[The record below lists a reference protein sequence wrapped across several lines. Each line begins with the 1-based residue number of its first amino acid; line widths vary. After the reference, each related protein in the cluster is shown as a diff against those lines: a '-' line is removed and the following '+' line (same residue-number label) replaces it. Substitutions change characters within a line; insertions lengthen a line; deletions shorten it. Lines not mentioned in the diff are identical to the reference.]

1 MKGGKVNISREF
13 KGHIYCPDYNL
24 ICTGTIMCNDMI
36 DCIRKKSLIKE
47 NTYTYDYT
55 IETSQIPSQLNNSPV
70 LIGYEESN
78 DGICKINCSQCY
90 FNKTCYQ
97 CRDGYNIHVYPIAIY
112 VQMIVYVF
120 NVKMVIILLAI
131 IVLFVIQGKI

>member
-1 MKGGKVNISREF
+1 
-13 KGHIYCPDYNL
+13 
-24 ICTGTIMCNDMI
+24 MCNDMI
-36 DCIRKKSLIKE
+36 DCIRKKSLIKN

-70 LIGYEESN
+70 LIGYEESD

-97 CRDGYNIHVYPIAIY
+97 CRDGYNLVGDYLGQSIEEINCKGGY
-112 VQMIVYVF
+112 
-120 NVKMVIILLAI
+120 ILSMFTQLRYMY
-131 IVLFVIQGKI
+131 K